1 MGMTR
6 TREAA
11 ATRLISKF
19 ERALQERGTTEA
31 RFKLALKEH
40 PQFISTETLDALSKE
55 KRTAE
60 RRFNMLRGT
69 LWRALVAS
77 AEEL

>member
-1 MGMTR
+1 MVVTR

-19 ERALQERGTTEA
+19 ERALQERGAAEA
-31 RFKLALKEH
+31 RFKLALKGH
-40 PQFISTETLDALSKE
+40 PRFISTESLDALSKE

-60 RRFNMLRGT
+60 RRFHMLRGT
-69 LWRALVAS
+69 LWRALVNS
-77 AEEL
+77 TEEL